1 MQGATGLP
9 GKPGKQGREGIPG
22 ADVSFLYR
30 LVCSLWVLAVYT
42 QCLRKK
48 RAIELFTM
56 TSSTVNRLKILSLL
70 QTAINYL

>member
-30 LVCSLWVLAVYT
+30 LVCIVSG
-42 QCLRKK
+42 
-48 RAIELFTM
+48 F
-56 TSSTVNRLKILSLL
+56 
-70 QTAINYL
+70 

>member
-30 LVCSLWVLAVYT
+30 LVCIWVFAVVVGDIPHVP
-42 QCLRKK
+42 K
-48 RAIELFTM
+48 
-56 TSSTVNRLKILSLL
+56 
-70 QTAINYL
+70 